1 MEIKMKYLMLVLALF
16 SISASAQTVINY
28 DDGSTLTL
36 VEGEMIHVTK
46 GKLYQQRTYS
56 NGRTIQF
63 KEFPETSRRDY
74 VEVDNGTDP
83 EDTVG
88 SHAWC
93 DSYVPW
99 SEGLTFTMVWW
110 QRSCDTNGDGVYDEN
125 DEGWEG

>member
-1 MEIKMKYLMLVLALF
+1 MLVLALF
-16 SISASAQTVINY
+16 SVSASAQTVINY

-83 EDTVG
+83 ADTVG

-93 DSYVPW
+93 DSYIPW
-99 SEGLTFTMVWW
+99 SEGLTFTMKAW
-110 QRSCDTNGDGVYDEN
+110 QRSCDSNNDGVYDED
-125 DEGWEG
+125 DEGWED

>member
-1 MEIKMKYLMLVLALF
+1 MLVLALF

-83 EDTVG
+83 ADTVG

-93 DSYVPW
+93 DSYIPW
-99 SEGLTFTMVWW
+99 SEGLTFTMIAW
-110 QRSCDTNGDGVYDEN
+110 QRSCDSNNDGVYDED
-125 DEGWEG
+125 DEGWED

>member
-46 GKLYQQRTYS
+46 GTLYQQRTYS

-63 KEFPETSRRDY
+63 KVYPETTRRDY

-93 DSYVPW
+93 KSYIPW
-99 SEGLTFTMVWW
+99 SEGLTFTMIAW
-110 QRSCDTNGDGVYDEN
+110 QRTCDSNSDGVYDDK
-125 DEGWEG
+125 DEGWDE

>member
-1 MEIKMKYLMLVLALF
+1 MKYLMLVLALF

>member
-1 MEIKMKYLMLVLALF
+1 MKYLMLVLALF

-83 EDTVG
+83 ADTVG

-93 DSYVPW
+93 DSYIPW
-99 SEGLTFTMVWW
+99 SEGLTFTMIAW
-110 QRSCDTNGDGVYDEN
+110 QRSCDSNNDGVYDED
-125 DEGWEG
+125 DEGWED